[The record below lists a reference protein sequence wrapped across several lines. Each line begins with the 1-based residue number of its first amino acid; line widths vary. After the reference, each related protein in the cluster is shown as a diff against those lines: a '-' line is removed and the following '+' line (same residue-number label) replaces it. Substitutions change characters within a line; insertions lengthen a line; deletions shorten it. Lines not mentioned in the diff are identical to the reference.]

1 MIPPILTD
9 EEAEALARG
18 WRRIRSGWEIP
29 TLLLLPVAP
38 GPGGMWRAASSPL
51 HGSYNFTGSEA
62 DCLRVALC
70 NPRYFDATSKKYTAL
85 PCQK

>member
-9 EEAEALARG
+9 EEAEAMGRG

-29 TLLLLPVAP
+29 TLLLLSVAP
-38 GPGGMWRAASSPL
+38 GPGGTWRAASSPL

-62 DCLRVALC
+62 DCLRVALR
-70 NPRYFDATSKKYTAL
+70 NPRYFDATSKKDTARA
-85 PCQK
+85 CAG